1 MFKDCRPLRGLCHVY
16 STGSWGSAS
25 LHPRLYAG
33 HPLRGLG
40 AISKG
45 GYQVREADESVK
57 PRALALGICRNKL
70 ASPRSGRQRECF
82 PCYRDGDN
90 LRAALPI
97 LI

>member
-1 MFKDCRPLRGLCHVY
+1 L
-16 STGSWGSAS
+16 

-70 ASPRSGRQRECF
+70 GEPAK
-82 PCYRDGDN
+82 
-90 LRAALPI
+90 RAADTRASNWRLHSRTRVRTNSGTSV
-97 LI
+97 